1 MTDETKEINGQPAP
15 VDEEEVVNNP
25 EATQEDVQEEEQ
37 EEQEAQEPE
46 QDSQEIDYK
55 AELEKA
61 KAILEKKEKQLG
73 KAEHKIVE
81 LKKQKKEDV
90 DEFDEFDEEVE
101 DNKSPDV
108 KEVIREELVAFKREM
123 SSERIDETISK
134 LTDNPDE
141 IALIKHHYENSI
153 KPTGFD
159 KESIAIDIQN
169 AYTLANAQKVLKQ
182 NNELKEALKAKKTI
196 SGGTGGSS
204 AEKAVKSSGYP
215 DTLSQ
220 ADISFLKSQG
230 ITPEKYNKLNKK

>member
-25 EATQEDVQEEEQ
+25 VATQEDVQEEEQ
-37 EEQEAQEPE
+37 EAQDTE

-73 KAEHKIVE
+73 QAEHKIVE
-81 LKKQKKEDV
+81 LKKQKKEEF
-90 DEFDEFDEEVE
+90 DEFDEFDEEEVE
-101 DNKSPDV
+101 YKSPDV
-108 KEVIREELVAFKREM
+108 KEVIREELISFKREM

-204 AEKAVKSSGYP
+204 AGKAVKSSGYP

>member
-61 KAILEKKEKQLG
+61 KAILEKKDKQLG
-73 KAEHKIVE
+73 QAEHKIVE
-81 LKKQKKEDV
+81 LKKQKKEEF
-90 DEFDEFDEEVE
+90 DEFDEFDEEE
-101 DNKSPDV
+101 KDNRPDV

-134 LTDNPDE
+134 LTNNPDE

-204 AEKAVKSSGYP
+204 AGKAVKSSGYP

>member
-1 MTDETKEINGQPAP
+1 MTNEEKELNGQPAP
-15 VDEEEVVNNP
+15 VDEEQEVNNP
-25 EATQEDVQEEEQ
+25 EASQEDVQEEKDT
-37 EEQEAQEPE
+37 E

-61 KAILEKKEKQLG
+61 KAILEKKNKQLG
-73 KAEHKIVE
+73 QAEHKIVE
-81 LKKQKKEDV
+81 LKKQKKEEF
-90 DEFDEFDEEVE
+90 DEFDEFDEEEVE
-101 DNKSPDV
+101 DKSLDV
-108 KEVIREELVAFKREM
+108 KEVLREELTKFKREM

-134 LTDNPDE
+134 LTENLDE

-230 ITPEKYNKLNKK
+230 ITPEKYNQLNKK

>member
-1 MTDETKEINGQPAP
+1 MTNEEKELNGQPAP
-15 VDEEEVVNNP
+15 VDEEQEVNNP
-25 EATQEDVQEEEQ
+25 EASQEDVQEEKDT
-37 EEQEAQEPE
+37 E

-61 KAILEKKEKQLG
+61 KAILEKKNKQLG
-73 KAEHKIVE
+73 QAEHKIVE
-81 LKKQKKEDV
+81 LKKQKKEEF
-90 DEFDEFDEEVE
+90 DEFDEFDEEEVE
-101 DNKSPDV
+101 DKSSDV
-108 KEVIREELVAFKREM
+108 KEVLREELTKFKREM

-134 LTDNPDE
+134 LTENPDE

-204 AEKAVKSSGYP
+204 AGKAVKSSGYP

-230 ITPEKYNKLNKK
+230 ITPEKYNKLNK

>member
-15 VDEEEVVNNP
+15 VDEEEVVNDP
-25 EATQEDVQEEEQ
+25 VATQEDVQEEEQ
-37 EEQEAQEPE
+37 EAQDTE

-73 KAEHKIVE
+73 QAEHKIVE
-81 LKKQKKEDV
+81 LKKQKKEEF
-90 DEFDEFDEEVE
+90 DEFDEFDEEEVE

-159 KESIAIDIQN
+159 KDSIAIDIQN

-204 AEKAVKSSGYP
+204 AGKAVKSSGYP

>member
-1 MTDETKEINGQPAP
+1 MTDEIKEINGQPAP
-15 VDEEEVVNNP
+15 VDEEEVVNDP
-25 EATQEDVQEEEQ
+25 VATQEDVQEEE
-37 EEQEAQEPE
+37 QEPE

-73 KAEHKIVE
+73 QAEHKIVE
-81 LKKQKKEDV
+81 LKKQKKEEF
-90 DEFDEFDEEVE
+90 DEFDEFDEEE
-101 DNKSPDV
+101 KDNRPDV

-123 SSERIDETISK
+123 SSERIDETILK

-204 AEKAVKSSGYP
+204 AGKAVRSSGYP

>member
-1 MTDETKEINGQPAP
+1 MTNEEKELNGQPAP
-15 VDEEEVVNNP
+15 VDEEQEVNNP
-25 EATQEDVQEEEQ
+25 EASQEEVQE

-61 KAILEKKEKQLG
+61 KAILEKKNKQLG
-73 KAEHKIVE
+73 QAEHKIVE
-81 LKKQKKEDV
+81 LKKQKKEEF
-90 DEFDEFDEEVE
+90 DEFDEFDEEEVE
-101 DNKSPDV
+101 DKSLDV
-108 KEVIREELVAFKREM
+108 KEVLREELTKFKREM

-134 LTDNPDE
+134 LTENPDE

-204 AEKAVKSSGYP
+204 AGKAVKSSGYP

>member
-1 MTDETKEINGQPAP
+1 MTNEEKEINGQPAP
-15 VDEEEVVNNP
+15 VDEEKEVKNP
-25 EATQEDVQEEEQ
+25 EASQEDVQEED
-37 EEQEAQEPE
+37 AE

-73 KAEHKIVE
+73 QAEHKIVE
-81 LKKQKKEDV
+81 LKKQKKEEV
-90 DEFDEFDEEVE
+90 DEFDEFDEFDEE
-101 DNKSPDV
+101 EKDNRPDV
-108 KEVIREELVAFKREM
+108 KEVIREELIAFKREM

-182 NNELKEALKAKKTI
+182 NKELKEALKAKKTI

-204 AEKAVKSSGYP
+204 AGKAVKSSGYP

>member
-25 EATQEDVQEEEQ
+25 VATQEDVQEEEQ
-37 EEQEAQEPE
+37 EAQDTE

-61 KAILEKKEKQLG
+61 KAILEKKDKQLG
-73 KAEHKIVE
+73 QAEHKIVE
-81 LKKQKKEDV
+81 LKKQKKEEV
-90 DEFDEFDEEVE
+90 DEFDEFDEFDEE
-101 DNKSPDV
+101 EKDNRPDV
-108 KEVIREELVAFKREM
+108 KEVIREELISFKREM

-204 AEKAVKSSGYP
+204 AGKAVKSSGYP

>member
-1 MTDETKEINGQPAP
+1 MTNEEKELNGQPAP
-15 VDEEEVVNNP
+15 VDEEQEVNNP
-25 EATQEDVQEEEQ
+25 EASQEDVQEEKDT
-37 EEQEAQEPE
+37 E

-61 KAILEKKEKQLG
+61 KAILEKKNKQLG
-73 KAEHKIVE
+73 QAEHKIVE
-81 LKKQKKEDV
+81 LKKQKKE
-90 DEFDEFDEEVE
+90 EFDEFDEFGEEEVE
-101 DNKSPDV
+101 DKSLDV
-108 KEVIREELVAFKREM
+108 KEVLREELTKFKREM

-134 LTDNPDE
+134 LTENPDE

-204 AEKAVKSSGYP
+204 AGKAVKSSGYP

>member
-1 MTDETKEINGQPAP
+1 MIDEEKEINGQPAP
-15 VDEEEVVNNP
+15 VDEEQEVKNP
-25 EATQEDVQEEEQ
+25 EASQEDVQEED
-37 EEQEAQEPE
+37 AE

-73 KAEHKIVE
+73 QAEHKIVE
-81 LKKQKKEDV
+81 LKKQKKEEF
-90 DEFDEFDEEVE
+90 DEFDEFDEFGEEEVE
-101 DNKSPDV
+101 ESLDV
-108 KEVIREELVAFKREM
+108 KEVLREELTKFKREM

-204 AEKAVKSSGYP
+204 AGKAVKSSGYP

>member
-1 MTDETKEINGQPAP
+1 MTNEEKELNGQPAP
-15 VDEEEVVNNP
+15 VDEEQEVKNP
-25 EATQEDVQEEEQ
+25 EASQEEVQE

-61 KAILEKKEKQLG
+61 KAILEKKNKQLG
-73 KAEHKIVE
+73 QAEHKIVE
-81 LKKQKKEDV
+81 LKKQKKEEF
-90 DEFDEFDEEVE
+90 DEFDEFDEEEVE
-101 DNKSPDV
+101 DKSLDV
-108 KEVIREELVAFKREM
+108 KEVLREELTKFKREM

-134 LTDNPDE
+134 LTENPDE

-204 AEKAVKSSGYP
+204 AGKAVKSSGYP

>member
-1 MTDETKEINGQPAP
+1 MTNEEKEINGQPAP
-15 VDEEEVVNNP
+15 VDEEEVVNDP
-25 EATQEDVQEEEQ
+25 VATQEDVQEEEQ
-37 EEQEAQEPE
+37 EAKEPE

-73 KAEHKIVE
+73 QAEHKIVE
-81 LKKQKKEDV
+81 LKKQKKEEV
-90 DEFDEFDEEVE
+90 DEFEEFDEFDEEE
-101 DNKSPDV
+101 KDNRPDV

-169 AYTLANAQKVLKQ
+169 AYTLANAQKILKQ

-204 AEKAVKSSGYP
+204 VDKAVKSSGYP

>member
-61 KAILEKKEKQLG
+61 KAILEKKDKQLG
-73 KAEHKIVE
+73 QAEHKIVE
-81 LKKQKKEDV
+81 LKKQKKEEF
-90 DEFDEFDEEVE
+90 DEFDEFDEEE
-101 DNKSPDV
+101 KDNRPDV

-204 AEKAVKSSGYP
+204 AGKAVKSSGYP

>member
-1 MTDETKEINGQPAP
+1 MTNEEKELNGQPAP
-15 VDEEEVVNNP
+15 VDEEQEVNNP
-25 EATQEDVQEEEQ
+25 EASQENVQEEKDT
-37 EEQEAQEPE
+37 E

-61 KAILEKKEKQLG
+61 KAILEKKNKQLG
-73 KAEHKIVE
+73 QAEHKIVE
-81 LKKQKKEDV
+81 LKKQKKEEF
-90 DEFDEFDEEVE
+90 DEFDEFDEEEVE
-101 DNKSPDV
+101 DESLDV
-108 KEVIREELVAFKREM
+108 KEVLREELTKFKREM

-134 LTDNPDE
+134 LTENPDE

-204 AEKAVKSSGYP
+204 AGKAVKSSGYP

>member
-1 MTDETKEINGQPAP
+1 MTNEEKELNGQPAP
-15 VDEEEVVNNP
+15 VDEEQEVNNP
-25 EATQEDVQEEEQ
+25 EASQEDVQEDN
-37 EEQEAQEPE
+37 QEPE

-61 KAILEKKEKQLG
+61 KAILEKKDKQLG
-73 KAEHKIVE
+73 QAEHKIVE
-81 LKKQKKEDV
+81 LKKQKKEEF
-90 DEFDEFDEEVE
+90 DEFDEFDEEEVE
-101 DNKSPDV
+101 DKSLDV
-108 KEVIREELVAFKREM
+108 KEVLREELTKFKREM

-134 LTDNPDE
+134 LTENPDE

-204 AEKAVKSSGYP
+204 AGKAVKSSGYP

-230 ITPEKYNKLNKK
+230 ITPEKYNQLNKK

>member
-15 VDEEEVVNNP
+15 VDEEEVVNDP
-25 EATQEDVQEEEQ
+25 VATQEDVQEEEQ
-37 EEQEAQEPE
+37 EAQDTE

-73 KAEHKIVE
+73 QAEHKIVE
-81 LKKQKKEDV
+81 LKKQKKEEV
-90 DEFDEFDEEVE
+90 DEFDEFDEFDEE
-101 DNKSPDV
+101 EKDNRPDV

-134 LTDNPDE
+134 LTNNPDE

-204 AEKAVKSSGYP
+204 AGKAVKSSGYP

>member
-1 MTDETKEINGQPAP
+1 MTNEEKEINGQPAP
-15 VDEEEVVNNP
+15 VDEEQEVKNP
-25 EATQEDVQEEEQ
+25 EASQEDVQEEKDT
-37 EEQEAQEPE
+37 E

-61 KAILEKKEKQLG
+61 KAILEKKNKQLG
-73 KAEHKIVE
+73 QAEHKIVE
-81 LKKQKKEDV
+81 LKKQKKEEF
-90 DEFDEFDEEVE
+90 DEFDEFDEEEVE
-101 DNKSPDV
+101 DKSLDV
-108 KEVIREELVAFKREM
+108 KEVLREELTKFKREM

-134 LTDNPDE
+134 LTENPDE

-169 AYTLANAQKVLKQ
+169 AYILANAQKVLKQ

-204 AEKAVKSSGYP
+204 AGKAVKSSGYP

>member
-1 MTDETKEINGQPAP
+1 MTDEIKEINGQPAP
-15 VDEEEVVNNP
+15 VDEEEVVNDP
-25 EATQEDVQEEEQ
+25 EATQEDVQEED
-37 EEQEAQEPE
+37 AE

-73 KAEHKIVE
+73 QAEHKIVE
-81 LKKQKKEDV
+81 LKKQKKEEF
-90 DEFDEFDEEVE
+90 DEFDEFDEEEVE
-101 DNKSPDV
+101 YKSPDV
-108 KEVIREELVAFKREM
+108 KEVIREELISFKREM
-123 SSERIDETISK
+123 SSERIDETISE

-141 IALIKHHYENSI
+141 VALIKHHYENSI

-159 KESIAIDIQN
+159 KESIAIDIKK

-204 AEKAVKSSGYP
+204 AGKAVRSSGYP

>member
-1 MTDETKEINGQPAP
+1 MTNEEKELNGQPAP
-15 VDEEEVVNNP
+15 VDEEQEVKNP
-25 EATQEDVQEEEQ
+25 EASQEDVQEEKDT
-37 EEQEAQEPE
+37 E

-61 KAILEKKEKQLG
+61 KAILEKKDKQLG
-73 KAEHKIVE
+73 QAEHKIVE
-81 LKKQKKEDV
+81 LKKQKKEEF
-90 DEFDEFDEEVE
+90 DEFDEFDEEEVE
-101 DNKSPDV
+101 DKSLDA
-108 KEVIREELVAFKREM
+108 KEVLREELTKFKREM

-134 LTDNPDE
+134 LTENPDE

-204 AEKAVKSSGYP
+204 AGKAVKLSGYP

-230 ITPEKYNKLNKK
+230 ITPEKYNKLNK

>member
-1 MTDETKEINGQPAP
+1 MTDEEKEINGQPAP
-15 VDEEEVVNNP
+15 VDEEEVVNDP
-25 EATQEDVQEEEQ
+25 VATQEDVQEEEQ
-37 EEQEAQEPE
+37 EAQDTE

-73 KAEHKIVE
+73 QAEHKIVE
-81 LKKQKKEDV
+81 LKKQKKEEV
-90 DEFDEFDEEVE
+90 DEFDEFDEFDEE
-101 DNKSPDV
+101 EKDNRPDV

-123 SSERIDETISK
+123 SSERIDETILK

-204 AEKAVKSSGYP
+204 AGKAVKSSGYP

>member
-1 MTDETKEINGQPAP
+1 
-15 VDEEEVVNNP
+15 
-25 EATQEDVQEEEQ
+25 
-37 EEQEAQEPE
+37 
-46 QDSQEIDYK
+46 
-55 AELEKA
+55 
-61 KAILEKKEKQLG
+61 
-73 KAEHKIVE
+73 
-81 LKKQKKEDV
+81 
-90 DEFDEFDEEVE
+90 
-101 DNKSPDV
+101 
-108 KEVIREELVAFKREM
+108 M

-159 KESIAIDIQN
+159 KESIAIDIKK
-169 AYTLANAQKVLKQ
+169 AYTLANAQKIFKQ

-204 AEKAVKSSGYP
+204 AGKAVKSSGYP

>member
-1 MTDETKEINGQPAP
+1 MTNEEKELNGQPAP
-15 VDEEEVVNNP
+15 VDEEQEVNNP
-25 EATQEDVQEEEQ
+25 EASQEDVQEEKDT
-37 EEQEAQEPE
+37 E

-61 KAILEKKEKQLG
+61 KAILEKKDKQLG
-73 KAEHKIVE
+73 QAEHKIVE
-81 LKKQKKEDV
+81 LKKQKKEEF
-90 DEFDEFDEEVE
+90 DEFDEFDEEEVE
-101 DNKSPDV
+101 DKSLDV
-108 KEVIREELVAFKREM
+108 KEVLREELTKFKREM

-134 LTDNPDE
+134 LTENPDE

-204 AEKAVKSSGYP
+204 AGKAVKSSGYP

-230 ITPEKYNKLNKK
+230 ITPEKYNQLNKK

>member
-1 MTDETKEINGQPAP
+1 
-15 VDEEEVVNNP
+15 
-25 EATQEDVQEEEQ
+25 
-37 EEQEAQEPE
+37 
-46 QDSQEIDYK
+46 
-55 AELEKA
+55 
-61 KAILEKKEKQLG
+61 
-73 KAEHKIVE
+73 
-81 LKKQKKEDV
+81 
-90 DEFDEFDEEVE
+90 
-101 DNKSPDV
+101 
-108 KEVIREELVAFKREM
+108 M

-169 AYTLANAQKVLKQ
+169 AYTLANAQKILKQ

-204 AEKAVKSSGYP
+204 AGKAVKSSGYP

>member
-1 MTDETKEINGQPAP
+1 MGIIHSLKSMINEEKEINGQPAP
-15 VDEEEVVNNP
+15 VDEAKEVKNP
-25 EATQEDVQEEEQ
+25 DASQEDVQEED
-37 EEQEAQEPE
+37 AE

-73 KAEHKIVE
+73 QAEHKIVE
-81 LKKQKKEDV
+81 LKKQKKEEF
-90 DEFDEFDEEVE
+90 DEFDEFDEEE
-101 DNKSPDV
+101 KDNRPDV
-108 KEVIREELVAFKREM
+108 KEVIREELNVFKREM

-169 AYTLANAQKVLKQ
+169 AYTLANAQKILKQ

-204 AEKAVKSSGYP
+204 AGKAVKSSGYP

>member
-1 MTDETKEINGQPAP
+1 MTNEEKEIKGQPAP
-15 VDEEEVVNNP
+15 VDEEEEVNKP
-25 EATQEDVQEEEQ
+25 EASQEDVQEEEQ
-37 EEQEAQEPE
+37 EAQDTE

-73 KAEHKIVE
+73 QAEHKIVE
-81 LKKQKKEDV
+81 LKKQKKEEV
-90 DEFDEFDEEVE
+90 DEFDEFDEFDEEEVE
-101 DNKSPDV
+101 DKSQDV
-108 KEVIREELVAFKREM
+108 KEVIREELIAFKREM

-204 AEKAVKSSGYP
+204 VDKAVKSSGYP

>member
-1 MTDETKEINGQPAP
+1 MTDEEKEINGQPAP

-37 EEQEAQEPE
+37 EAQEPE

-61 KAILEKKEKQLG
+61 KAILEKKDKQLG
-73 KAEHKIVE
+73 QAEHKIVE
-81 LKKQKKEDV
+81 LKKQKKEEV
-90 DEFDEFDEEVE
+90 DEFDEFDEFDEE
-101 DNKSPDV
+101 EKDNRPDV

-204 AEKAVKSSGYP
+204 AGKAVKLSGYP

>member
-1 MTDETKEINGQPAP
+1 MTDEIKEINGQPAP
-15 VDEEEVVNNP
+15 VDEEEVVNDP
-25 EATQEDVQEEEQ
+25 VATQEDVQEEE
-37 EEQEAQEPE
+37 QEPE

-73 KAEHKIVE
+73 QAEHKIVE
-81 LKKQKKEDV
+81 LKKQKKEEF
-90 DEFDEFDEEVE
+90 DEFDEFDEEEVE
-101 DNKSPDV
+101 DKSLDV

-204 AEKAVKSSGYP
+204 AGKAVKSSGYP

>member
-1 MTDETKEINGQPAP
+1 MTNEEKELNGQPAP
-15 VDEEEVVNNP
+15 VDEEQEVNNP
-25 EATQEDVQEEEQ
+25 EASQEDVQEEKDT
-37 EEQEAQEPE
+37 E

-61 KAILEKKEKQLG
+61 KAILEKKDKQLG
-73 KAEHKIVE
+73 QAEHKIVE
-81 LKKQKKEDV
+81 LKKQKKEEF
-90 DEFDEFDEEVE
+90 DEFDEFDEEEVE
-101 DNKSPDV
+101 DKSSDV
-108 KEVIREELVAFKREM
+108 KEVLREELTKFKREM

-134 LTDNPDE
+134 LTENPDE

-204 AEKAVKSSGYP
+204 AGKAVKSSGYP

-230 ITPEKYNKLNKK
+230 ITPEKYNQLNKK

>member
-1 MTDETKEINGQPAP
+1 MTDEIKEINGQPAP
-15 VDEEEVVNNP
+15 VDEEEVVNDP
-25 EATQEDVQEEEQ
+25 VATQEDVQEEE
-37 EEQEAQEPE
+37 QEPE

-73 KAEHKIVE
+73 QAEHKIVE
-81 LKKQKKEDV
+81 LKKQKKEEF
-90 DEFDEFDEEVE
+90 DEFDEFDEEEVE
-101 DNKSPDV
+101 DKSLDV

-204 AEKAVKSSGYP
+204 AGKAVRSSGYP

>member
-1 MTDETKEINGQPAP
+1 MTDEIKEINGQPAP

-25 EATQEDVQEEEQ
+25 VATQEDVQEEEQ
-37 EEQEAQEPE
+37 EAQDTE

-61 KAILEKKEKQLG
+61 KAILEKKDKQLG
-73 KAEHKIVE
+73 QAEHKIVE
-81 LKKQKKEDV
+81 LKKQKKEEV
-90 DEFDEFDEEVE
+90 DEFDEFDEFDEE
-101 DNKSPDV
+101 EKDNRPDV
-108 KEVIREELVAFKREM
+108 KEVIREELISFKREM

-204 AEKAVKSSGYP
+204 AGKAVKSSGYP

>member
-1 MTDETKEINGQPAP
+1 MTNEEKELNGQPAP
-15 VDEEEVVNNP
+15 VDEEQEVNNP
-25 EATQEDVQEEEQ
+25 EASQEDVQEEKDT
-37 EEQEAQEPE
+37 E

-61 KAILEKKEKQLG
+61 KAILEKKNKQLG
-73 KAEHKIVE
+73 QAEHKIVE
-81 LKKQKKEDV
+81 LKKQKKEEF
-90 DEFDEFDEEVE
+90 DEFDEFDEEEVE
-101 DNKSPDV
+101 DKSLDA
-108 KEVIREELVAFKREM
+108 KEVLREELTKFKREM

-134 LTDNPDE
+134 LTENPDE

-204 AEKAVKSSGYP
+204 AGKAVKSSGYP

-230 ITPEKYNKLNKK
+230 ITPEKYNKLNK

>member
-1 MTDETKEINGQPAP
+1 MTNEEKEINGQPAP
-15 VDEEEVVNNP
+15 VDEEEVVNDP
-25 EATQEDVQEEEQ
+25 EATQEDVQEED
-37 EEQEAQEPE
+37 AE

-73 KAEHKIVE
+73 QAEHKIVE
-81 LKKQKKEDV
+81 LKKQKKEEF
-90 DEFDEFDEEVE
+90 DEFDEFDEEE
-101 DNKSPDV
+101 KDNRPDV

-123 SSERIDETISK
+123 SSERIDETILK

-204 AEKAVKSSGYP
+204 AGKAVRSSGYP

>member
-1 MTDETKEINGQPAP
+1 MTNEEKEINGQPAP
-15 VDEEEVVNNP
+15 VDEEEVVNDP
-25 EATQEDVQEEEQ
+25 EATQEDVQEED
-37 EEQEAQEPE
+37 AE

-73 KAEHKIVE
+73 QAEHKIVE
-81 LKKQKKEDV
+81 LKKQKKEEF
-90 DEFDEFDEEVE
+90 DEFDEFDEEE
-101 DNKSPDV
+101 KDNRPDV

-123 SSERIDETISK
+123 SSERIDETILK

-159 KESIAIDIQN
+159 KESIAIDIKK

-204 AEKAVKSSGYP
+204 AGKAVRSSGYP